1 MSPSVLPW
9 FEEAD
14 YPRFQRMIPELQNDS
29 YSEWID
35 EHTRAVAYR
44 RTRNGSRD
52 ISISPD
58 EFDEWLKTTK
68 QAAHLELLWVY
79 AEYKAA
85 RLPQPT

>member
-14 YPRFQRMIPELQNDS
+14 YAWFQRMIPELQNDS
-29 YSEWID
+29 YAEWMD
-35 EHTRAVAYR
+35 EHSRAVAYR

-52 ISISPD
+52 IAISPD
-58 EFDEWLKTTK
+58 EFDEWLKATQ

-79 AEYKAA
+79 AEDKAA
-85 RLPQPT
+85 RLPQPI